1 MSQTKTPS
9 PLMYNVETA
18 NLLPKNVAGIGTDPE
33 ITKASDENL
42 QATERLVKSLEERYA
57 NPNYFKVASGFLKP
71 QLGGFFASLGSA
83 SEALGEGIEQQRAV
97 APTIEKMRADIAMQ
111 RVGLSQ
117 KTSADRKLQEALNR
131 VGGITS
137 EDVAQIEKL
146 DLETGKIAQQK
157 FANQGATFQQLME
170 AIKANTPVTELEGK
184 FGKEFVRRNYDYLKG
199 LVPGLPTTTVKKPS
213 TTPETTPEVKPTAET
228 QPASGATTDKGA
240 PSESTPTARTP
251 IPGLDVNSLTESA
264 YLAAL
269 GEYNKLKQTEYKSL
283 AERTDVQ
290 SRGGQKVFETAQQI
304 HDVASSPSL
313 APIFAQF
320 EKGNP
325 AGILGLM
332 FEKQNLSSTL
342 KGMRE
347 YVTTARLGASE
358 KRDALTKLNQL
369 ETLMGSLQTDMQN
382 AVINPTD
389 ERTAREF
396 ASIPNMRNTQDAFL
410 RSIRYI
416 ANEGLTKYEYQLALQ
431 RASKSPN
438 FDPMYP
444 TIHPEFVSVN
454 HLANTR
460 REALVKNPATQD
472 RPDFMKK
479 AIDEVASKSAK
490 KENKRLTAKELREQ
504 ANKQD

>member
-1 MSQTKTPS
+1 MAKTDS
-9 PLMYNVETA
+9 PLMYAVETA
-18 NLLPKNVAGIGTDPE
+18 NLLPKNVTGIGSDPE
-33 ITKASDENL
+33 ITKASDENI
-42 QATERLVKSLEERYA
+42 QATEKLVKSLEERYA
-57 NPNYFKVASGFLKP
+57 NPNWFKVSSGFLKP

-97 APTIEKMRADIAMQ
+97 APTIEKMRADLATQ

-117 KTSADRKLQEALNR
+117 KTAADRKLQQDIKKP
-131 VGGITS
+131 GGITS
-137 EDVAQIEKL
+137 GDVAEIAKL
-146 DLETGKIAQQK
+146 DPETGKVAQEK
-157 FANQGATFQQLME
+157 FVNQGATFQQMIE
-170 AIKANTPVTELEGK
+170 AIRANTPVSELEGK
-184 FGKEFVRRNYDYLKG
+184 FGPEFVRRNYDYLKS
-199 LVPGLPTTTVKKPS
+199 LVPGISATAGKP
-213 TTPETTPEVKPTAET
+213 
-228 QPASGATTDKGA
+228 
-240 PSESTPTARTP
+240 STPTAGVTSDVQPAVEKEPAKEAPVVKNASTEAAPSGRTP
-251 IPGLDVNSLTESA
+251 IPGVDVNSLTESA
-264 YLAAL
+264 YLAQL
-269 GEYNKLKQTEYKSL
+269 GEYNKLKQTEYKAL
-283 AERTDVQ
+283 TERTDTQ

-304 HDVASSPSL
+304 HDVASSPAL

-347 YVTTARLGASE
+347 YVATARLGASE
-358 KRDALTKLNQL
+358 KKDALTKLNQL

-416 ANEGLTKYEYQLALQ
+416 ANEGLTKYESQHALQ
-431 RASKSPN
+431 RASKASN

-444 TIHPEFVSVN
+444 TLHPEFVGVTSN
-454 HLANTR
+454 ANKR
-460 REALVKNPATQD
+460 REAIVGTPATQD

-479 AIDEVASKSAK
+479 SIEDASFKNK
-490 KENKRLTAKELREQ
+490 KEEGKRLTAKELREQ
-504 ANKQD
+504 AKKD